1 MWPFKKKNKSLFK
14 PHDPYGMKP
23 KRSTKYSAGH
33 DLHAN
38 VKGSVKAGQRLVVPT
53 GVGWGD
59 AVDDK
64 WFGQI
69 VERSGNA
76 VRHGILTLGGIID
89 CDYDGEIM
97 VILHNLG
104 DQTFNFEKGDRIA
117 QLVVMPYMYVEG
129 SEKVRA
135 GGFGSTGK

>member
-1 MWPFKKKNKSLFK
+1 MWPFKKKNKSLFIRYH
-14 PHDPYGMKP
+14 PDGRKP

-38 VKGSVKAGQRLVVPT
+38 VRGSVKAGQRLMVPT
-53 GVGWGD
+53 GISWNHTVED
-59 AVDDK
+59 N

-76 VRHGILTLGGIID
+76 VRYGILTFGGIID

-104 DQTFNFEKGDRIA
+104 DQTFSFEKGDRIA
-117 QLVVMPYMYVEG
+117 QLLVLSYNSVEESG
-129 SEKVRA
+129 KVRA